1 MKLRTILSIALA
13 GTLVV
18 LAAVAALA
26 DVADSAPQ
34 AAPSNQSPPAVSG
47 TPRRARR

>member
-1 MKLRTILSIALA
+1 MKRRTILSIALA

-18 LAAVAALA
+18 FAAVAALA

-34 AAPSNQSPPAVSG
+34 AAPTTLTLPLC
-47 TPRRARR
+47 R